1 MLKATESNNVEK
13 HQTEKCY
20 MLDFRCSLE
29 SGQPSSVR
37 GEGGG
42 TSASSFPEQRLL
54 IEPNNVKPKG
64 KQMVDIG
71 RQ

>member
-1 MLKATESNNVEK
+1 
-13 HQTEKCY
+13 

-29 SGQPSSVR
+29 SGQPSSVG